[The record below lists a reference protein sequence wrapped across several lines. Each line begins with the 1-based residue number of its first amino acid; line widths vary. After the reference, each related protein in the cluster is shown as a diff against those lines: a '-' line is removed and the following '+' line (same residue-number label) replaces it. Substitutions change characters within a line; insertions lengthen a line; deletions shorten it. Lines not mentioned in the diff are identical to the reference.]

1 MTRTL
6 TLNVDRTKTL
16 VEEQRTVSP
25 VTGRTMTLTDAS
37 RTSTIVR
44 PSRALSI
51 TRTTRT
57 TTPVSPVRTIS
68 VVQGAT
74 GPTGPS
80 GDVNVLNALVE
91 LQWGTPSSEAAN
103 TIEITGSIL
112 DFDGAGLST
121 SLADIRVIVTDG
133 AADAEP
139 SATAYITAAS
149 SPVGTILSGSGTATA
164 VIRSASGSLKI
175 AVHEASAG
183 NRYLWV
189 GGAGHERLWVRAAD
203 GVQELVFA

>member
-16 VEEQRTVSP
+16 VEQQRTVSP
-25 VTGRTMTLTDAS
+25 VTGRTMVLTDAS

-68 VVQGAT
+68 VVQGAI

-80 GDVNVLNALVE
+80 GTANVTSALVK
-91 LQWGTPSSEAAN
+91 LQWGSPTSEAAN
-103 TIEITGSIL
+103 TIEITGSML
-112 DFDGAGLST
+112 DFDGAALST
-121 SLADIRVIVTDG
+121 SVADIQIVVTDG
-133 AADAEP
+133 AVDGEP
-139 SATAYITAAS
+139 SSTAYLTAAS

-164 VIRSASGSLKI
+164 VIRSASGSIKI
-175 AVHEASAG
+175 AIHESSAG

-189 GGAGHERLWVRAAD
+189 RGAGHEQLYVRAAD

>member
-6 TLNVDRTKTL
+6 TINVDRTKTL

-68 VVQGAT
+68 VVQGARGAT
-74 GPTGPS
+74 GETGNSTETVTAGETISALKPIAIIDGEAVVASHSTSAHKGFLGGISITSATS
-80 GDVNVLNALVE
+80 GNNVNVRTAGQIQDDSWNWDVAIPWIFVGNGILTQTPPTSGWLQSVARVE
-91 LQWGTPSSEAAN
+91 SAD
-103 TIEITGSIL
+103 TIFVQLGEIIE
-112 DFDGAGLST
+112 
-121 SLADIRVIVTDG
+121 RV
-133 AADAEP
+133 
-139 SATAYITAAS
+139 
-149 SPVGTILSGSGTATA
+149 
-164 VIRSASGSLKI
+164 
-175 AVHEASAG
+175 
-183 NRYLWV
+183 
-189 GGAGHERLWVRAAD
+189 
-203 GVQELVFA
+203 